1 MSFGLPYK
9 GSKSAIA
16 KDIIAALPEGNRLVD
31 LFCGGCAITDYAMKK
46 TGKFNR
52 FLINDIDERN
62 PKTYMRALNGGFRN
76 EDRWI
81 SRQDFFKIKETDDY
95 ARLCFSFGN
104 NGKTYMYGQQIE
116 PYKRAIHHIVFWEDY
131 APMEELCPAVV
142 KIIHDYCDGKDQK
155 GRRLALGHAVAAH
168 VKAMGSVEYWQSN
181 PMFRAVKVKWSEDRR
196 GMSSAQ
202 WNRGSPLES
211 LECLERMKRL
221 ESPESL
227 QSLQSLER
235 LQSLESLESL
245 KSLESLQSLERLQSL
260 EIRKSLQSLQSLE
273 SLERLESLQSLE
285 SLERLE
291 SLQSLESLERLERLE
306 NQNVQIVASSDDYRN
321 YVYQD
326 DDVFYCDPPYANTDK
341 YTVDFDHEAFWQWCR
356 TRNFPVYISEYRAPE
371 DFISVWSKE
380 KRRLFSSS
388 NLSANA
394 IEHLFLHKKWI

>member
-16 KDIIAALPEGNRLVD
+16 KDIIGVLPGGNRLVD
-31 LFCGGCAITDYAMKK
+31 LFCGGCAITDYALKN
-46 TGKFNR
+46 TDKFNR

-62 PKTYMRALNGGFRN
+62 PKTYMRALNGRFRN

-81 SRQDFFKIKETDDY
+81 SRQDFFKLKETDDY
-95 ARLCFSFGN
+95 VRLCFSFGN
-104 NGKTYMYGQQIE
+104 NEKTYMYGPQLE

-142 KIIHDYCDGKDQK
+142 KIIHDYCDGKDRK
-155 GRRLALGHAVAAH
+155 GRRLALGKAVSAH
-168 VKAMGSVEYWQSN
+168 IKEVGSLDYWQSN

-196 GMSSAQ
+196 GMSSCQ

-211 LECLERMKRL
+211 LE
-221 ESPESL
+221 
-227 QSLQSLER
+227 R
-235 LQSLESLESL
+235 LQ
-245 KSLESLQSLERLQSL
+245 
-260 EIRKSLQSLQSLE
+260 SLQSLQSLE
-273 SLERLESLQSLE
+273 SLERLE
-285 SLERLE
+285 RLE
-291 SLQSLESLERLERLE
+291 S
-306 NQNVQIVASSDDYRN
+306 QNVQIVASADDYCN

-326 DDVFYCDPPYANTDK
+326 GDVVYCDPPYANTDK
-341 YTVDFDHEAFWQWCR
+341 YTVDFDNEGFWQWCR

-388 NLSANA
+388 NLSANT
-394 IEHLFLHKKWI
+394 IEHLFLHKKWLA

>member
-16 KDIIAALPEGNRLVD
+16 KDIIGVLPCGNRLVD

-46 TGKFNR
+46 TDKFNQ
-52 FLINDIDERN
+52 FLMNDIDERN
-62 PKTYMRALNGGFRN
+62 PKTYMKALNGVFRN

-81 SRQDFFKIKETDDY
+81 SRQDFFKLKETDDY

-104 NGKTYMYGQQIE
+104 SGKTYMYGPQIE

-142 KIIHDYCDGKDQK
+142 KTIHDYCDGKDRK
-155 GRRLALGHAVAAH
+155 GRRLALGKAVAAH

-181 PMFRAVKVKWSEDRR
+181 PMFRSVKIKWSEDRR
-196 GMSSAQ
+196 GMSSCQ

-211 LECLERMKRL
+211 LPSLASL
-221 ESPESL
+221 ESLPSL
-227 QSLQSLER
+227 ASLER
-235 LQSLESLESL
+235 LQSM
-245 KSLESLQSLERLQSL
+245 Q
-260 EIRKSLQSLQSLE
+260 
-273 SLERLESLQSLE
+273 
-285 SLERLE
+285 

-306 NQNVQIVASSDDYRN
+306 RQNVQIVASADDYRN
-321 YVYQD
+321 YVYKD
-326 DDVFYCDPPYANTDK
+326 GDVVYCDPPYENTDK
-341 YTVDFDHEAFWQWCR
+341 YTVDFDNEAFWEWCR
-356 TRNFPVYISEYRAPE
+356 TRDFPVYVSEYRAPE

-394 IEHLFLHKKWI
+394 VEHLFLHKKWLA

>member
-1 MSFGLPYK
+1 MNFGLPYK

-16 KDIIAALPEGNRLVD
+16 KDIVAILPGGNRLVD
-31 LFCGGCAITDYAMKK
+31 LFCGGCAITDFALKN
-46 TGKFNR
+46 TDKFNK

-62 PKTYMRALNGGFRN
+62 PKTYMKALNGGFRN

-81 SRQDFFKIKETDDY
+81 SRQDFFKLKETDDY
-95 ARLCFSFGN
+95 VRLCFSFGN
-104 NGKTYMYGQQIE
+104 SGKTYMYGPQIE

-142 KIIHDYCDGKDQK
+142 KIIHDYCDGKDRK
-155 GRRLALGHAVAAH
+155 VRRLALGKAVAAH
-168 VKAMGSVEYWQSN
+168 IKAVGSLDYWQSN

-202 WNRGSPLES
+202 WNRGSPLEN
-211 LECLERMKRL
+211 LKRL

-227 QSLQSLER
+227 R
-235 LQSLESLESL
+235 C
-245 KSLESLQSLERLQSL
+245 LERLQSL
-260 EIRKSLQSLQSLE
+260 EIRKSMQ
-273 SLERLESLQSLE
+273 
-285 SLERLE
+285 

-306 NQNVQIVASSDDYRN
+306 RLESQNVQIVASADDYCN

-326 DDVFYCDPPYANTDK
+326 GDVVYCDPPYANTYK
-341 YTVDFDHEAFWQWCR
+341 YTVDFDNEAFWQWCR
-356 TRNFPVYISEYRAPE
+356 TRDFPVYVSEYRAPE

-388 NLSANA
+388 KLSANT